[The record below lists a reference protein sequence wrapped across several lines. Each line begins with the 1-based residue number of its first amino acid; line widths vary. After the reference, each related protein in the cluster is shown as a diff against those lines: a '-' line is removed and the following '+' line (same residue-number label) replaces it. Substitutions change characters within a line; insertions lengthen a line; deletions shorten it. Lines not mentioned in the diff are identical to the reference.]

1 MDWPLNVPVVPD
13 RKRGLGWRA
22 SLWQLVWAVGLSS
35 CGSSTQPAESPG
47 QIGEVTRRDTTIV
60 HEPCPIDGD
69 GASRGDANADG
80 APDVISVSE
89 SGKLVCQ
96 WLDLNF
102 DKVVDVWVYYDA
114 AGSVRRREADFD
126 RDGRVDEIETSK
138 GGRVVA
144 RERATTL
151 AGRLDTWLF
160 FEAGVLKRGERD
172 ANGDGVIDQWWEY
185 PRAAE
190 PECALVHSDT
200 DGDGHPDPGAT
211 VDICGTEGSPLKK
224 RSPAAAEEEDLGEAP
239 ITESTEP
246 VAPGSAPAPVPGEPG
261 PANSGA
267 DEGKAP

>member
-1 MDWPLNVPVVPD
+1 M
-13 RKRGLGWRA
+13 
-22 SLWQLVWAVGLSS
+22 VGL
-35 CGSSTQPAESPG
+35 CGCGTSTQPADSPG
-47 QIGEVTRRDTTIV
+47 QIGEVTRRDTSIV
-60 HEPCPIDGD
+60 HEPCAIDGD
-69 GASRGDANADG
+69 DAARSDANADG

-102 DKVVDVWVYYDA
+102 DRVVDVWVYYDST
-114 AGSVRRREADFD
+114 GNIRRREADFD

-138 GGRVVA
+138 DGKVVA

-160 FEAGVLKRGERD
+160 FEAGTLKRGERD

-200 DGDGHPDPGAT
+200 DGDGRPDPGAT

-224 RSPAAAEEEDLGEAP
+224 RAPSAAEDEDLAEAP
-239 ITESTEP
+239 ITESTET
-246 VAPGSAPAPVPGEPG
+246 VGPGAAPAPATTEPSEGAPAG
-261 PANSGA
+261 PAVN
-267 DEGKAP
+267 EGKAP